1 MTSYDI
7 VILLT
12 GGVILPIVCVVEVF
26 LSRSR
31 VYAAWT
37 KLAVI
42 VVCLAALAWCTLSWV
57 LLHSTSFGLTREAYD
72 KLAGIRG
79 WFVGIYLGIVFSI
92 WIARPY
98 QRKKVKGGQI

>member
-12 GGVILPIVCVVEVF
+12 GGVMLPIACVLEVF

-31 VYAAWT
+31 VYAAWM

-42 VVCLAALAWCTLSWV
+42 VVCLAALARCTLSWV
-57 LLHSTSFGLTREAYD
+57 LLHSTSFGLTREAYY
-72 KLAGIRG
+72 KLHVYGG
-79 WFVGIYLGIVFSI
+79 SYSPGNVFFLDSFGGGGSGVNSI
-92 WIARPY
+92 TMRAL
-98 QRKKVKGGQI
+98 